1 VGAYPR
7 TLSELEAAF
16 PVDEAC
22 REYLA
27 RLRWPVGFA
36 CPACKGQKAWVAR
49 RRGLWVCS
57 SCGHQASV
65 TAGTIFHDTRLPLTV
80 WFRAIWWV
88 TSQKTGAS
96 ALGLQRVLGL
106 SSYRTAWSLLHKL
119 RRAMVRPGRDRL
131 NGAVEVDETFVG
143 GVEPGGGR
151 RHIGKKA
158 LVAVAVEVR
167 GRAIG
172 RIRLRRIR
180 DSSADSL
187 MPFVQQ
193 AVAPGARVITD
204 GLPTYLGL
212 PALRYRHRRKV
223 ILGGPGKAT
232 SLLPRVHRVASLRK
246 RWLLGTHQGGVSRE
260 HLDYYL
266 DEFTFRFHA
275 EHSVMRSWPHEIL
288 RLRGFQRCGTPH
300 NHRPSRKARSRSVA
314 RNRARPGDG
323 SATLR
328 SAAAFIARSAST

>member
-1 VGAYPR
+1 
-7 TLSELEAAF
+7 
-16 PVDEAC
+16 
-22 REYLA
+22 
-27 RLRWPVGFA
+27 
-36 CPACKGQKAWVAR
+36 
-49 RRGLWVCS
+49 
-57 SCGHQASV
+57 V
-65 TAGTIFHDTRLPLTV
+65 TAGTIFHDTRLPLAV

-131 NGAVEVDETFVG
+131 NGTVEVDETFVG

-158 LVAVAVEVR
+158 LVAVAAEVR

-204 GLPTYLGL
+204 GLPTYLGV
-212 PALRYRHRRKV
+212 PALGHRHKRK
-223 ILGGPGKAT
+223 ILGDSGKAT
-232 SLLPRVHRVASLRK
+232 SLLPRVHRVASLLK

-266 DEFTFRFHA
+266 DEFTFRFNRRNSRHRGLLFYRLLENA
-275 EHSVMRSWPHEIL
+275 MAIGPAPYKAIIKGVRGRRPAAKPH
-288 RLRGFQRCGTPH
+288 R
-300 NHRPSRKARSRSVA
+300 
-314 RNRARPGDG
+314 
-323 SATLR
+323 
-328 SAAAFIARSAST
+328 